1 MYLQDS
7 RRTTLS
13 IPIVLKVL
21 GIAGGTLGI
30 LIVVGAVLAYLPDH
44 PDFSPFTTFLSDI
57 GDTAGWPQVVFN
69 SGTLISSPVRFLV
82 LVLLVLRLSQFGTG
96 RGFAAAVL
104 IIGALSAL
112 GTVLMTAVPFSVGP
126 TIHKMG
132 IPLYFFGV
140 VPLQII
146 IGLREWKLRDV
157 PRALPVVSFALAGAY
172 GVFFTLMVL
181 YEMEVVGR
189 GAPVIWQWLGFALS
203 IAWVYAHGILLGQRE
218 PIRSS
223 EFAGAVA
230 VVET

>member
-1 MYLQDS
+1 MVIQDS
-7 RRTTLS
+7 RRTALS
-13 IPIVLKVL
+13 IPGTLKVL
-21 GIAGGTLGI
+21 SIAGGTLGI
-30 LIVVGAVLAYLPDH
+30 LMVALAVLAYLPDH
-44 PDFSPFTTFLSDI
+44 PGFTPFTTYLSDI

-96 RGFAAAVL
+96 RRFAFAVL
-104 IIGALSAL
+104 TIGALSAL

-146 IGLREWKLRDV
+146 IGLREWRLREV
-157 PRALPVVSFALAGAY
+157 PRPLPVISWLLAGAY

-189 GAPVIWQWLGFALS
+189 NTPVIWQWLGFALS
-203 IAWVYAHGILLGQRE
+203 IVWVYAHGILLGKRE
-218 PIRSS
+218 PVRGAKL
-223 EFAGAVA
+223 AGAVPVLDA
-230 VVET
+230 